1 MRYLADVNV
10 LVAWAWQSHTSHDRV
25 ENWIESLQKQS
36 GSVLLTCAITELGFL
51 RVSLQIPGYFIDIVT
66 AQTALSSMKRAH
78 SVTHEFVADNISGS
92 ELPIWAKTPRQIT
105 DGHLIQVAAATNAQ
119 LASLD
124 RGIPGAFLI
133 PFCS

>member
-10 LVAWAWQSHTSHDRV
+10 LVAWAWQGHSSHDRV

-51 RVSLQIPGYFIDIVT
+51 RVSLQIPGYSIDIVT

-78 SVTHEFVADNISGS
+78 GVTHEFIADDISGS
-92 ELPIWAKTPRQIT
+92 ELPIWSKSPRQIT
-105 DGHLIQVAAATNAQ
+105 DGHLIQVAAAAEAQ

-124 RGIPGAFLI
+124 RGIPGTFLI
-133 PFCS
+133 P